1 MWEARGECKSFLSH
15 YSRGRGPGWEYP
27 PLPRGEF
34 CPSRIAP
41 PPAGG
46 AGAWM
51 DAGGGRETHPVLRL
65 GAAFFILRHLASAP
79 RPRTDSVPLARLSPG
94 SQTPSSPGDWGSEF
108 SVGDGRVGYGE
119 ISSPLTHTPA
129 RDTCSASPPCSLLSG
144 RISTLKDETG
154 AVSRA
159 ETGRL
164 VGGGTG
170 APLTP
175 ALCPIYSLSPFP
187 ADLHRQGPHRLRSHP
202 QLPAHQ
208 RVGP

>member
-46 AGAWM
+46 AGTWM
-51 DAGGGRETHPVLRL
+51 DAGGGREAYPVLRL
-65 GAAFFILRHLASAP
+65 GAAFFIVS
-79 RPRTDSVPLARLSPG
+79 RPLTVPAQIQYLSPDSHLDPRLLLLQVIG
-94 SQTPSSPGDWGSEF
+94 EASLELGTGGL
-108 SVGDGRVGYGE
+108 GMGRPHLPV
-119 ISSPLTHTPA
+119 THTPA
-129 RDTCSASPPCSLLSG
+129 RDTSASPPCSLLSG

-159 ETGRL
+159 RAETGRL

-170 APLTP
+170 APLSP
-175 ALCPIYSLSPFP
+175 ALDPIYSLPPFP
-187 ADLHRQGPHRLRSHP
+187 ADLH
-202 QLPAHQ
+202 
-208 RVGP
+208 